1 MRARRIEITDT
12 SLRDAHQSLW
22 ATRMR
27 IGHIVPVL
35 RTMDR
40 AGFHS
45 IECWGGATFDTCL
58 RFLEEN
64 PWERLRTI
72 KHHLRATPIQMLLRG
87 QNLVGYRHFSDE
99 IVRLF
104 IQHAADSG
112 MDIFRVFDALND
124 TRNIRTSAEA
134 IKEQGKHFQAAVVYT
149 ISPVH
154 TLDHYVE
161 VAHELADMGA
171 DSIAIK
177 DMAALLS
184 PYFAERLVKRLKSE
198 INLPLQLHC
207 HYIGGLAPMT
217 YLKAIEAGVDVVD
230 TATVPLAFGAS
241 QPATEM
247 IVTALK
253 GTPYDT
259 ELDLDTLFQM
269 AEYFERVRED
279 GGFDRG
285 VTSLTHMR
293 VYSHQVPGGMISNLE
308 SQLREQKA
316 EARLDEVLEEIP
328 RVREEVGYP
337 PLVTPLSQ
345 IVGTQAVLNVLIGK
359 RWQVVPDEMKSYLRG
374 KYGKAPGPVNPDIM
388 RRVLGEE
395 KPIEGRPADLL
406 TESLEDFSKQ
416 IGDMARS
423 EEDVISYALF
433 PNSARS
439 FFERRHHGA
448 EEDVFL
454 TGEPEEPAPAAAGL
468 GADRVRDIIAAVEA
482 ANVEEVT
489 LEDAGVRI
497 TVRKS
502 GSAPGG
508 EGPSVARTIEQTPVS
523 LPVPD
528 RALAVP
534 ETAPLP
540 PDGPAASPPPP
551 GADTSSE
558 FYEVVAPMVG
568 TFYAAPSPDS
578 PPFVQEGQHV
588 SVGEPLCILEAMKLM
603 NEVTSEVDGT
613 VRGVLAEDGAPVEF
627 GQPLFAIELD
637 E

>member
-35 RTMDR
+35 RTMER

-72 KHHLRATPIQMLLRG
+72 KHHLRTTPIQMLLRG
-87 QNLVGYRHFSDE
+87 QNLVGYRHYSDE

-134 IKEQGKHFQAAVVYT
+134 IKEQGKHFQGAVVYT

-161 VAHELADMGA
+161 VAHELAEMGA

-259 ELDLDTLFQM
+259 ELDL
-269 AEYFERVRED
+269 
-279 GGFDRG
+279 
-285 VTSLTHMR
+285 
-293 VYSHQVPGGMISNLE
+293 
-308 SQLREQKA
+308 K
-316 EARLDEVLEEIP
+316 
-328 RVREEVGYP
+328 
-337 PLVTPLSQ
+337 
-345 IVGTQAVLNVLIGK
+345 
-359 RWQVVPDEMKSYLRG
+359 
-374 KYGKAPGPVNPDIM
+374 
-388 RRVLGEE
+388 
-395 KPIEGRPADLL
+395 
-406 TESLEDFSKQ
+406 
-416 IGDMARS
+416 
-423 EEDVISYALF
+423 
-433 PNSARS
+433 
-439 FFERRHHGA
+439 
-448 EEDVFL
+448 
-454 TGEPEEPAPAAAGL
+454 
-468 GADRVRDIIAAVEA
+468 
-482 ANVEEVT
+482 
-489 LEDAGVRI
+489 
-497 TVRKS
+497 
-502 GSAPGG
+502 
-508 EGPSVARTIEQTPVS
+508 
-523 LPVPD
+523 
-528 RALAVP
+528 
-534 ETAPLP
+534 
-540 PDGPAASPPPP
+540 
-551 GADTSSE
+551 
-558 FYEVVAPMVG
+558 
-568 TFYAAPSPDS
+568 
-578 PPFVQEGQHV
+578 
-588 SVGEPLCILEAMKLM
+588 
-603 NEVTSEVDGT
+603 
-613 VRGVLAEDGAPVEF
+613 
-627 GQPLFAIELD
+627 
-637 E
+637 